1 MPRDLGSI
9 DITKRS
15 ASFPPAVPHHS
26 RKRCGEQRSRVS
38 LGGAKV
44 SQFNRVPR
52 RTFALVPL
60 ASLFF
65 TFAAS
70 AEEARQVYH
79 IAPGP
84 LDEVLLD
91 ISRQSGQVIS
101 FTPQLANYSS
111 SSVDGSLSAQQA
123 VDAALKGTGLHVQVS
138 PDGALIIKESA
149 SNNAIRNVKAQ
160 TSAAQAPTLD
170 RVVAI
175 GTRRSDATAL
185 TSAAPVDVINAE
197 ELKQTGATSLNQ
209 ALFQLLPSFNFP
221 QNQSATRGQNPK
233 GASLRGLAPDQTL
246 VLINGKRRHASAV
259 VNISGGVPFI
269 GAQPVDLDMIP
280 ISSIDHVEVLR
291 DGASAQYG
299 SDAVA
304 GVVNIVLKERDS
316 GGQVNTQLGKYA
328 QGDGFSKTTDGWY
341 GLGLPGDGFL
351 TLSFNTLNNKPTDIG
366 DRYVADGQL
375 QDPRWG
381 GAGRD
386 KFNLAANAEIGLSD
400 QWRLYSFATFGQDKS
415 VNNTPPLLANNPN
428 NVAGIYPNGTIP
440 KYRYRY
446 EDGALTVGTRYEDET
461 LGRFDLSA
469 TYGRDKHDE
478 LAFNTVNPSYG
489 LNSPTQFDVATLVND
504 QTNIGLDYAKDLE
517 VNWSS
522 HPLTVSAGI
531 AYRHEQY
538 RLEEGDYE
546 SYSFGGING
555 VQVGAVQASGL
566 TPDDAGTY
574 KRDVGGVYVGL
585 EHQLTDKFQV
595 GIAGRTEHYSDFGS
609 ATTGKLS
616 ARYDFT
622 PQVGLR
628 ATVNNSFRAPTLGQ
642 IGTSWT
648 TTTNVDINGN
658 PVLTRMLPADNPAAR
673 ALGAEPLKP
682 EKSTNYSLGLVLRPI
697 ENASLTID
705 AYQISIRD
713 RLLYSGGISGPRA
726 EQILQQAGF
735 GQYTWAQ
742 FMTNAAN
749 TRTRGVDIV
758 GKYNLDLGQYGA
770 LSLSAG
776 YTKARTT
783 IEKVHENPNGFDILT
798 REARG
803 FLEHGYPE
811 DKLVLGATHKI
822 GAWTIALS
830 QTRYGEYRKYAASEG
845 NAQYDQTFAA
855 QWNTD
860 LDVNYAFTQ
869 QLRLSVGANN
879 LFDSK
884 PDDFNT
890 RLRQT
895 PGQQYS
901 YLSPS
906 APEGAFYY
914 TRLSYDF

>member
-1 MPRDLGSI
+1 M
-9 DITKRS
+9 
-15 ASFPPAVPHHS
+15 
-26 RKRCGEQRSRVS
+26 
-38 LGGAKV
+38 
-44 SQFNRVPR
+44 SQFNRVPL

-60 ASLFF
+60 ASLLLS
-65 TFAAS
+65 FAAS

-84 LDEVLLD
+84 LDEVLLN

-101 FTPQLANYSS
+101 FTPQLSHYSS
-111 SSVDGSLSAQQA
+111 ASVDGSLSAQQA
-123 VDAALKGTGLHVQVS
+123 VDAALRGTGLQVQVS
-138 PDGALIIKESA
+138 PDGAFIIKEGAVKSA
-149 SNNAIRNVKAQ
+149 QATSNVKAQ

-280 ISSIDHVEVLR
+280 ISSIDHIEVLR

-478 LAFNTVNPSYG
+478 LAFNTVNPSYS

-517 VNWSS
+517 VNWPS

-758 GKYNLDLGQYGA
+758 GKYNLDLAQYGA

-830 QTRYGEYRKYAASEG
+830 ETRYGEYRKYAASEA

>member
-1 MPRDLGSI
+1 M
-9 DITKRS
+9 
-15 ASFPPAVPHHS
+15 
-26 RKRCGEQRSRVS
+26 
-38 LGGAKV
+38 
-44 SQFNRVPR
+44 SQFNRVPL

-60 ASLFF
+60 ASLLLS
-65 TFAAS
+65 FAAS

-84 LDEVLLD
+84 LDEVLLN

-101 FTPQLANYSS
+101 FTPQLSHYSS
-111 SSVDGSLSAQQA
+111 ASVDGSLSAQQA
-123 VDAALKGTGLHVQVS
+123 VDAALRGTGLQVQVS
-138 PDGALIIKESA
+138 PDGAFIIKEGAVKSA
-149 SNNAIRNVKAQ
+149 QATSNVKAQ

-585 EHQLTDKFQV
+585 EHQLTDEFQV

-758 GKYNLDLGQYGA
+758 GKYNLDLAQYGA

-830 QTRYGEYRKYAASEG
+830 QTRYGEYRKYAASEA

>member
-1 MPRDLGSI
+1 M
-9 DITKRS
+9 
-15 ASFPPAVPHHS
+15 
-26 RKRCGEQRSRVS
+26 
-38 LGGAKV
+38 
-44 SQFNRVPR
+44 SQFNRVPL

-65 TFAAS
+65 SFTAS

-84 LDEVLLD
+84 LDEVLLN

-101 FTPQLANYSS
+101 FTPQLGSYSS
-111 SSVDGSLSAQQA
+111 ATVDGSLSAQQA
-123 VDAALKGTGLHVQVS
+123 VDAALKGTGLQVQVS
-138 PDGALIIKESA
+138 PDGAFIIKEGAAKSA
-149 SNNAIRNVKAQ
+149 QATSNLKAQ
-160 TSAAQAPTLD
+160 TSAAKAPTLD

-316 GGQVNTQLGKYA
+316 GGQLNTQLGKYA

-366 DRYVADGQL
+366 DKYVAGGQL

-428 NVAGIYPNGTIP
+428 NVPGIYPGGTIP

-478 LAFNTVNPSYG
+478 LAFDTVNPSYG
-489 LNSPTQFDVATLVND
+489 LNSPTKFNVATLIND
-504 QTNIGLDYAKDLE
+504 QTNLGLDYAKDLD

-538 RLEEGDYE
+538 RLEQGDYE

-574 KRDVGGVYVGL
+574 KRDVGGVYFGL

-595 GIAGRTEHYSDFGS
+595 GLAGRTEHYSDFGS

-697 ENASLTID
+697 EQASLTID

-758 GKYNLDLGQYGA
+758 GKYNLDLAQYGA

-830 QTRYGEYRKYAASEG
+830 ETRYGEYRKYAASEA

>member
-1 MPRDLGSI
+1 M
-9 DITKRS
+9 
-15 ASFPPAVPHHS
+15 
-26 RKRCGEQRSRVS
+26 
-38 LGGAKV
+38 

-138 PDGALIIKESA
+138 PDGAFIIKESA

-366 DRYVADGQL
+366 DKYVADGQL

-386 KFNLAANAEIGLSD
+386 KFNLAANAEIGLND

-428 NVAGIYPNGTIP
+428 NVPGIYPNGTIP

-469 TYGRDKHDE
+469 TYGRDQHDE

-489 LNSPTQFDVATLVND
+489 LNSPTKFDVATLVNE
-504 QTNIGLDYAKDLE
+504 QTNLGLDYAKDLD

-531 AYRHEQY
+531 AYRHEHIGWK
-538 RLEEGDYE
+538 RATT
-546 SYSFGGING
+546 S
-555 VQVGAVQASGL
+555 L
-566 TPDDAGTY
+566 TPLAASAACRSVRC
-574 KRDVGGVYVGL
+574 KPP
-585 EHQLTDKFQV
+585 
-595 GIAGRTEHYSDFGS
+595 GS
-609 ATTGKLS
+609 
-616 ARYDFT
+616 RRMT
-622 PQVGLR
+622 P
-628 ATVNNSFRAPTLGQ
+628 APTSVMSAVC
-642 IGTSWT
+642 TSASNISSPINSRSAWPGVPST
-648 TTTNVDINGN
+648 TRISVR
-658 PVLTRMLPADNPAAR
+658 PPPASSR
-673 ALGAEPLKP
+673 RVMT
-682 EKSTNYSLGLVLRPI
+682 S
-697 ENASLTID
+697 
-705 AYQISIRD
+705 
-713 RLLYSGGISGPRA
+713 PRR
-726 EQILQQAGF
+726 
-735 GQYTWAQ
+735 WAC
-742 FMTNAAN
+742 
-749 TRTRGVDIV
+749 
-758 GKYNLDLGQYGA
+758 
-770 LSLSAG
+770 
-776 YTKARTT
+776 
-783 IEKVHENPNGFDILT
+783 
-798 REARG
+798 
-803 FLEHGYPE
+803 
-811 DKLVLGATHKI
+811 
-822 GAWTIALS
+822 
-830 QTRYGEYRKYAASEG
+830 
-845 NAQYDQTFAA
+845 
-855 QWNTD
+855 
-860 LDVNYAFTQ
+860 
-869 QLRLSVGANN
+869 
-879 LFDSK
+879 
-884 PDDFNT
+884 
-890 RLRQT
+890 
-895 PGQQYS
+895 
-901 YLSPS
+901 
-906 APEGAFYY
+906 AP
-914 TRLSYDF
+914 R

>member
-1 MPRDLGSI
+1 M
-9 DITKRS
+9 
-15 ASFPPAVPHHS
+15 
-26 RKRCGEQRSRVS
+26 
-38 LGGAKV
+38 
-44 SQFNRVPR
+44 SQFNRVPL

-70 AEEARQVYH
+70 AEDARQVYH

-84 LDEVLLD
+84 LDEVLLN

-111 SSVDGSLSAQQA
+111 ASVDGTLSAQQA
-123 VDAALKGTGLHVQVS
+123 VDAALKGTGLQVQVS
-138 PDGALIIKESA
+138 PDGAFIIKEGAAKSA
-149 SNNAIRNVKAQ
+149 QATSNVKAQ

-316 GGQVNTQLGKYA
+316 GGQLNTQLGKYA

-366 DRYVADGQL
+366 DKYVAGGQL

-386 KFNLAANAEIGLSD
+386 KFNLAANAEVGLSD

-428 NVAGIYPNGTIP
+428 NVPGIYPNGTIP

-446 EDGALTVGTRYEDET
+446 EDGALTVGTRYEDDT

-489 LNSPTQFDVATLVND
+489 LNSPTKFDVATLVNE
-504 QTNIGLDYAKDLE
+504 QTNIGLDYAKDLD

-522 HPLTVSAGI
+522 HPLTVSASV

-574 KRDVGGVYVGL
+574 KRDVGGVYFGL

-595 GIAGRTEHYSDFGS
+595 GLAGRTEHYSDFGS

-697 ENASLTID
+697 EQASLTID

-758 GKYNLDLGQYGA
+758 GKYNLDLAQYGA

-783 IEKVHENPNGFDILT
+783 IQKVHENPNGFDILT

-811 DKLVLGATHKI
+811 DKLVLGATHRI

-830 QTRYGEYRKYAASEG
+830 ETRYGEYRKYAASEA

-860 LDVNYAFTQ
+860 LDVNYAFTK

>member
-1 MPRDLGSI
+1 M
-9 DITKRS
+9 
-15 ASFPPAVPHHS
+15 
-26 RKRCGEQRSRVS
+26 
-38 LGGAKV
+38 
-44 SQFNRVPR
+44 SQFNRVPL
-52 RTFALVPL
+52 RTYALVPL
-60 ASLFF
+60 ASLLLS
-65 TFAAS
+65 FAAS

-84 LDEVLLD
+84 LDEVLLN

-101 FTPQLANYSS
+101 FTPQLSHYSS
-111 SSVDGSLSAQQA
+111 ASVDGSLSAQQA
-123 VDAALKGTGLHVQVS
+123 VDAALRGTGLQVQVS
-138 PDGALIIKESA
+138 PDGAFIIKEGAVKSA
-149 SNNAIRNVKAQ
+149 QATSNVKAQ

-366 DRYVADGQL
+366 DRYVADGHL

-381 GAGRD
+381 GTGRD

-428 NVAGIYPNGTIP
+428 NVPGIYPNGTIP

-758 GKYNLDLGQYGA
+758 GKYNLDLAQYGA

-830 QTRYGEYRKYAASEG
+830 ETRYGEYRKYAASEA

>member
-1 MPRDLGSI
+1 MN
-9 DITKRS
+9 
-15 ASFPPAVPHHS
+15 
-26 RKRCGEQRSRVS
+26 
-38 LGGAKV
+38 
-44 SQFNRVPR
+44 QFNRVPL

-65 TFAAS
+65 SFVAS

-84 LDEVLLD
+84 LDEVLLN

-101 FTPQLANYSS
+101 FTPQLGNYSS
-111 SSVDGSLSAQQA
+111 ASVDGSLSAQQA
-123 VDAALKGTGLHVQVS
+123 VDAALKGTGLQVQVS
-138 PDGALIIKESA
+138 PDGAFIIKEGAAKSA
-149 SNNAIRNVKAQ
+149 QASSNVKAQ

-366 DRYVADGQL
+366 DKYVADGQL

-386 KFNLAANAEIGLSD
+386 KFNLAANAEVGLSD

-428 NVAGIYPNGTIP
+428 NVQGIYPNGTIP

-446 EDGALTVGTRYEDET
+446 EDGALTVGTRYEDQI

-489 LNSPTQFDVATLVND
+489 LSSPTQFDVATLVND
-504 QTNIGLDYAKDLE
+504 QTNIGLDYAKDLD

-574 KRDVGGVYVGL
+574 KRDVGGVYFGL

-595 GIAGRTEHYSDFGS
+595 GLAGRTEHYSDFGS

-682 EKSTNYSLGLVLRPI
+682 EKSTNYSVGLVLRPI
-697 ENASLTID
+697 ENASLTLD

-758 GKYNLDLGQYGA
+758 GKYNLDLAQYGA

-830 QTRYGEYRKYAASEG
+830 ETRYGEYRKYAASEA

-860 LDVNYAFTQ
+860 LDVNYAFTK

>member
-1 MPRDLGSI
+1 M
-9 DITKRS
+9 
-15 ASFPPAVPHHS
+15 
-26 RKRCGEQRSRVS
+26 
-38 LGGAKV
+38 
-44 SQFNRVPR
+44 
-52 RTFALVPL
+52 VPL

-65 TFAAS
+65 SFTAS

-84 LDEVLLD
+84 LDEVLLN

-101 FTPQLANYSS
+101 FTPQLGSYSS
-111 SSVDGSLSAQQA
+111 ATVDGSLSAQQA
-123 VDAALKGTGLHVQVS
+123 VDAALKGTGLQVQVS
-138 PDGALIIKESA
+138 PDGAFIIKEGAAKSA
-149 SNNAIRNVKAQ
+149 QATSDLKAQ
-160 TSAAQAPTLD
+160 TSAAKAPTLD

-316 GGQVNTQLGKYA
+316 GGQLNTQLGKYA

-366 DRYVADGQL
+366 DKYVAGGQL

-428 NVAGIYPNGTIP
+428 NVPGIYPGGTIP

-478 LAFNTVNPSYG
+478 LAFDTVNPSYG
-489 LNSPTQFDVATLVND
+489 LNSPTKFNVATLIND
-504 QTNIGLDYAKDLE
+504 QTNLGLDYAKDLD

-538 RLEEGDYE
+538 RLEQGDYE

-574 KRDVGGVYVGL
+574 KRDVGGVYFGL

-595 GIAGRTEHYSDFGS
+595 GLAGRTEHYSDFGS

-697 ENASLTID
+697 EQASLTID

-758 GKYNLDLGQYGA
+758 GKYNLDLAQYGA

-830 QTRYGEYRKYAASEG
+830 ETRYGEYRKYAASEA

>member
-1 MPRDLGSI
+1 M
-9 DITKRS
+9 RS
-15 ASFPPAVPHHS
+15 SNTTTYS
-26 RKRCGEQRSRVS
+26 RHPLR
-38 LGGAKV
+38 
-44 SQFNRVPR
+44 
-52 RTFALVPL
+52 ALAIAPL
-60 ASLFF
+60 AGLLFA
-65 TFAAS
+65 TGACAA
-70 AEEARQVYH
+70 EDARQVYH
-79 IAPGP
+79 IASGP
-84 LDEVLLD
+84 LDEVLLS

-101 FTPQLANYSS
+101 FTPQLSNYSS
-111 SSVDGSLSAQQA
+111 AQVDGSLSARQA
-123 VDAALKGTGLHVQVS
+123 VSEALRGTGLQLQVS
-138 PDGALIIKESA
+138 PDGAFIIQEGARPTQTSA
-149 SNNAIRNVKAQ
+149 QSKAQ
-160 TSAAQAPTLD
+160 TNAKVHTSEAAVPTLD
-170 RVVAI
+170 RVIAL
-175 GTRRSDATAL
+175 GTRRNDATAL
-185 TSAAPVDVINAE
+185 TSAAPVDVLTSE

-209 ALFQLLPSFNFP
+209 ALFQLLPSFNYP

-280 ISSIDHVEVLR
+280 LSAIDHVEVLR

-316 GGQVNTQLGKYA
+316 GGQLNTQLGKYS
-328 QGDGFSKTTDGWY
+328 QGDGFSKTADGWY
-341 GLGLPGDGFL
+341 GIGLPGDGFL
-351 TLSFNTLNNKPTDIG
+351 TLSFNSLNNRPDDIG
-366 DRYVADGQL
+366 DKYIADGRE

-381 GAGRD
+381 GAGRN
-386 KFNLAANAEIGLSD
+386 KYNLVANAEVGLSD
-400 QWRLYSFATFGQDKS
+400 QWRLYSFATFGQDTS
-415 VNNTPPLLANNPN
+415 VNNTPPLLAGNPN
-428 NVAGIYPNGTIP
+428 NVAAIYPNGTIP

-446 EDGALTVGTRYEDET
+446 EDGALTVGSRYEDAS

-469 TYGRDKHDE
+469 TYGRDTHDE
-478 LAFNTVNPSYG
+478 LAYNTVNPSFG
-489 LNSPTQFDVATLVND
+489 ANSPTKFDVATLINE
-504 QTNIGLDYAKDLE
+504 QTNLSLDYAKDLD
-517 VNWSS
+517 VDWSK
-522 HPLTVSAGI
+522 HPLTVSAGV
-531 AYRHEQY
+531 AYRNERY
-538 RLEEGDYE
+538 RLEAGDAD

-574 KRDVGGVYVGL
+574 TRNVGGVYFGL
-585 EHQLTDKFQV
+585 ENQLTDKFQF
-595 GIAGRTEHYSDFGS
+595 GLAGRTEHYSDFGS
-609 ATTGKLS
+609 ATTGKVS

-628 ATVNNSFRAPTLGQ
+628 ATVNNAYRAPTLGQ

-673 ALGAEPLKP
+673 ALGAQPLKP
-682 EKSTNYSLGLVLRPI
+682 EKSTNFSLGLVLRPTDQ
-697 ENASLTID
+697 ASLTID

-726 EQILQQAGF
+726 EQILQAAGY

-742 FMTNAAN
+742 FMTNAAD

-758 GKYNLDLGQYGA
+758 GKYNLDLQQYGG
-770 LSLSAG
+770 LTLSAG
-776 YTKARTT
+776 YTKAKT
-783 IEKVHENPNGFDILT
+783 IIERINSNPYGFDVLT

-811 DKLVLGATHKI
+811 DKLVFGATHRY
-822 GAWTIALS
+822 GPWTVALNE
-830 QTRYGEYRKYAASEG
+830 TRYGEYRKYAASEA
-845 NAQYDQTFAA
+845 NAQYDQTFSA
-855 QWNTD
+855 QWTTD
-860 LDVNYAFTQ
+860 LDVNYAFSK

-879 LFDSK
+879 LFSST
-884 PDDFNT
+884 PDDFNKQ
-890 RLRQT
+890 LRQT

-901 YLSPS
+901 YLSPA

>member
-1 MPRDLGSI
+1 
-9 DITKRS
+9 
-15 ASFPPAVPHHS
+15 
-26 RKRCGEQRSRVS
+26 
-38 LGGAKV
+38 V

-70 AEEARQVYH
+70 AEESRQAYH

-138 PDGALIIKESA
+138 PDGAFIIKESA

-366 DRYVADGQL
+366 DKYVADGQL

-386 KFNLAANAEIGLSD
+386 KFNLAANAEIGLND

-428 NVAGIYPNGTIP
+428 NVPGIYPNGTIP

-461 LGRFDLSA
+461 LGRFDFSA
-469 TYGRDKHDE
+469 TYGRDQHDE

-489 LNSPTQFDVATLVND
+489 LNSPTKFDVATLVNE
-504 QTNIGLDYAKDLE
+504 QTNLGLDYAKDLD

-566 TPDDAGTY
+566 TPDDARTY
-574 KRDVGGVYVGL
+574 KRDVGGVYFGL
-585 EHQLTDKFQV
+585 EHQLTDKFQI
-595 GIAGRTEHYSDFGS
+595 GLAGRTEHYSDFGS

-682 EKSTNYSLGLVLRPI
+682 EKSTNYSLGLVLRPV

-758 GKYNLDLGQYGA
+758 GKYNLDLAQYGA

-776 YTKARTT
+776 YTRARST

-811 DKLVLGATHKI
+811 DKLVLGATHRI

-830 QTRYGEYRKYAASEG
+830 ETRYGEYRKYAASAA

-869 QLRLSVGANN
+869 QLRLSIGANN

>member
-1 MPRDLGSI
+1 MLPISTTVQR
-9 DITKRS
+9 
-15 ASFPPAVPHHS
+15 
-26 RKRCGEQRSRVS
+26 RSR
-38 LGGAKV
+38 L
-44 SQFNRVPR
+44 
-52 RTFALVPL
+52 ALAIGPL
-60 ASLFF
+60 AAVFF
-65 TFAAS
+65 TGAQG
-70 AEEARQVYH
+70 AEAARQQYH
-79 IAPGP
+79 LAPGP
-84 LDEVLLD
+84 LDEVLLS

-101 FTPQLANYSS
+101 FTPQLGNYSS
-111 SSVDGSLSAQQA
+111 ATVDGSLSAEQA
-123 VDAALKGTGLHVQVS
+123 VAAALRGTGLQLQVS
-138 PDGALIIKESA
+138 PDGAFIIKEGPQPVSA
-149 SNNAIRNVKAQ
+149 TGSKAKAQ
-160 TSAAQAPTLD
+160 AGEAAAPTLD

-185 TSAAPVDVINAE
+185 TSAAPVDVINSE
-197 ELKQTGATSLNQ
+197 ELVQTGATSLNQ

-233 GASLRGLAPDQTL
+233 GASLRGLSPDQTL

-280 ISSIDHVEVLR
+280 ISAIDHVEVLR

-316 GGQVNTQLGKYA
+316 GGQLNTQLGQYA
-328 QGDGFSKTTDGWY
+328 QGDGFSKSADGWY

-351 TLSFNTLNNKPTDIG
+351 TLSFNGLNNKPTDIG
-366 DRYVADGQL
+366 DKYEAGGQL

-381 GAGRD
+381 GASRD
-386 KFNLAANAEIGLSD
+386 KYNLAANAEIGLSD

-415 VNNTPPLLANNPN
+415 VNNTPPLLASNPN
-428 NVAGIYPNGTIP
+428 NVASIYPNGTIP

-446 EDGALTVGTRYEDET
+446 EDGALTVGSRYEDER

-489 LNSPTQFDVATLVND
+489 ANSPTKFDVATLVNE
-504 QTNIGLDYAKDLE
+504 QTNLTLDYAKDLD
-517 VNWSS
+517 VAWSE
-522 HPLTVSAGI
+522 HPLTVSAGV
-531 AYRHEQY
+531 AYRDEQY
-538 RLEEGDYE
+538 RLEEGDYA
-546 SYSFGGING
+546 SYSFGGIDG

-574 KRDVGGVYVGL
+574 KRHVGGVYFGL
-585 EHQLTDKFQV
+585 ENQVTDKFQL
-595 GIAGRTEHYSDFGS
+595 GLAGRTEHYSDFGS

-628 ATVNNSFRAPTLGQ
+628 ATVNNAYRAPTLGQ

-658 PVLTRMLPADNPAAR
+658 PVLTRMLPADHPAAR
-673 ALGAEPLKP
+673 ALGAQPLKP
-682 EKSTNYSLGLVLRPI
+682 EKSTNYSLGLVLRPS
-697 ENASLTID
+697 EQASLTID

-713 RLLYSGGISGPRA
+713 RLLYSGGISGPDA
-726 EQILQQAGF
+726 ERILSEAGF

-742 FMTNAAN
+742 FMTNAAD

-758 GKYNLDLGQYGA
+758 GKYNLDLQRYGA

-783 IEKVHENPNGFDILT
+783 IEKIHSNPFGFDVLT
-798 REARG
+798 REAQG

-811 DKLVLGATHKI
+811 DKLVLGAIHRY
-822 GAWTIALS
+822 GPWTIALS
-830 QTRYGEYRKYAASEG
+830 ETRYGEYRKYAASAA
-845 NAQYDQTFAA
+845 NAQYDQTFSA

-860 LDVNYAFTQ
+860 LDVNYAFTR

-884 PDDFNT
+884 PDDFNG

>member
-1 MPRDLGSI
+1 MRSFNTTTSLRHPFRSLALG
-9 DITKRS
+9 
-15 ASFPPAVPHHS
+15 
-26 RKRCGEQRSRVS
+26 
-38 LGGAKV
+38 
-44 SQFNRVPR
+44 
-52 RTFALVPL
+52 PL
-60 ASLFF
+60 ASLLL
-65 TFAAS
+65 AAGAQA
-70 AEEARQVYH
+70 AEDSRQVYH

-84 LDEVLLD
+84 LDEVLLN

-101 FTPQLANYSS
+101 FTPQLSNYSS
-111 SSVDGSLSAQQA
+111 ARVDGSLSARQA
-123 VDAALKGTGLHVQVS
+123 VSAALLGTGLQLQVS
-138 PDGALIIKESA
+138 PDGAFIIQEGGKPAQTGAA
-149 SNNAIRNVKAQ
+149 SNDKSHERE
-160 TSAAQAPTLD
+160 AAAPTLD
-170 RVVAI
+170 RVIAL

-185 TSAAPVDVINAE
+185 TSAAPVDVISST

-209 ALFQLLPSFNFP
+209 ALFQLLPSFNYP

-280 ISSIDHVEVLR
+280 LSAIDHIEVLR

-304 GVVNIVLKERDS
+304 GVINIVLKERDS
-316 GGQVNTQLGKYA
+316 GGQLNTQVGKYA
-328 QGDGFSKTTDGWY
+328 QGDGLSKTADGWY

-351 TLSFNTLNNKPTDIG
+351 TLSFNSLNNRPDDIG
-366 DRYVADGQL
+366 DKYVADGRE

-381 GAGRD
+381 GAGRN
-386 KFNLAANAEIGLSD
+386 KYNLVANAEIGLDD
-400 QWRLYSFATFGQDKS
+400 QWRLYSFATFGQDTS
-415 VNNTPPLLANNPN
+415 VNNTPPLLAGNPN
-428 NVAGIYPNGTIP
+428 NVAAIYPNGTIP

-446 EDGALTVGTRYEDET
+446 EDGALTVGSRYEDAS

-469 TYGRDKHDE
+469 TYGRDTHDE
-478 LAFNTVNPSYG
+478 LAFNTVNPSFG
-489 LNSPTQFDVATLVND
+489 ANSPTKFEVATLINE
-504 QTNIGLDYAKDLE
+504 QTNLGLDYAKDLD
-517 VNWSS
+517 VDWSS
-522 HPLTVSAGI
+522 HPLTLSAGI
-531 AYRHEQY
+531 AYRNERY
-538 RLEEGDYE
+538 RLEAGDAS

-574 KRDVGGVYVGL
+574 SRDVGGVYFGL
-585 EHQLTDKFQV
+585 ENQLTDQLQF
-595 GIAGRTEHYSDFGS
+595 GLAGRTEHYSDFGS
-609 ATTGKLS
+609 ATTGKVS

-628 ATVNNSFRAPTLGQ
+628 ATLNNAYRAPTLGQ

-648 TTTNVDINGN
+648 TTTNVDSNGN

-673 ALGAEPLKP
+673 ALGAQPLKP
-682 EKSTNYSLGLVLRPI
+682 EKSTNFSLGLVLRPS
-697 ENASLTID
+697 EQASLTID

-726 EQILQQAGF
+726 EQILQAAGY

-742 FMTNAAN
+742 FMTNAAD

-758 GKYNLDLGQYGA
+758 GKYNLDLQRYGA

-776 YTKARTT
+776 YTRARTI
-783 IEKVHENPNGFDILT
+783 IERVNENPYGFDVLT

-803 FLEHGYPE
+803 FLEHGYPQ
-811 DKLVLGATHKI
+811 DKLVLGATHRY
-822 GAWTIALS
+822 GPWTIALNE
-830 QTRYGEYRKYAASEG
+830 TRYGEYRKYAASAA
-845 NAQYDQTFAA
+845 NARYDQTFSA
-855 QWNTD
+855 QWTTD
-860 LDVNYAFTQ
+860 LDVNYAFTR
-869 QLRLSVGANN
+869 QLRVSVGANN
-879 LFDSK
+879 LFGST
-884 PDDFNT
+884 PDDFN
-890 RLRQT
+890 RQLRQT

-901 YLSPS
+901 YLSPA
-906 APEGAFYY
+906 APEGTFYY

>member
-1 MPRDLGSI
+1 M
-9 DITKRS
+9 
-15 ASFPPAVPHHS
+15 
-26 RKRCGEQRSRVS
+26 
-38 LGGAKV
+38 
-44 SQFNRVPR
+44 
-52 RTFALVPL
+52 PL
-60 ASLFF
+60 ASLFLSF
-65 TFAAS
+65 TAS

-84 LDEVLLD
+84 LDEVLLN

-101 FTPQLANYSS
+101 FTPQLGNYSS
-111 SSVDGSLSAQQA
+111 ARVDGSLSAQQA
-123 VDAALKGTGLHVQVS
+123 VDAALKGTGLQVQVS
-138 PDGALIIKESA
+138 PDGAFIIKEGA
-149 SNNAIRNVKAQ
+149 STNATSNAKVQ
-160 TSAAQAPTLD
+160 TTAAQAPTLD
-170 RVVAI
+170 RVVTI

-197 ELKQTGATSLNQ
+197 ELKQTGAISLNQ

-304 GVVNIVLKERDS
+304 GVINIVLKERDS

-328 QGDGFSKTTDGWY
+328 QGDGFSKSTDGWY

-366 DRYVADGQL
+366 DQYVANGQV

-386 KFNLAANAEIGLSD
+386 KFNLAANAEIGLND

-428 NVAGIYPNGTIP
+428 NVPGIYPNGTIP

-446 EDGALTVGTRYEDET
+446 EDGAVTVGTRFEDET
-461 LGRFDLSA
+461 LGCFDLSA

-489 LNSPTQFDVATLVND
+489 LNSPTKFDVATLVND
-504 QTNIGLDYAKDLE
+504 QTNIGLDYAKDLD

-574 KRDVGGVYVGL
+574 KRDVGGVYFGL

-697 ENASLTID
+697 EQASLTID

-758 GKYNLDLGQYGA
+758 GKYNLDLAQYGA

-776 YTKARTT
+776 YTQSRTT

-803 FLEHGYPE
+803 FLEYGYPQ
-811 DKLVLGATHKI
+811 DKWVLGATHRI

-830 QTRYGEYRKYAASEG
+830 ETRYGEYRKYAASEA

-860 LDVNYAFTQ
+860 LDVNYAFTK
-869 QLRLSVGANN
+869 QLRVSVGANN

>member
-1 MPRDLGSI
+1 
-9 DITKRS
+9 
-15 ASFPPAVPHHS
+15 
-26 RKRCGEQRSRVS
+26 
-38 LGGAKV
+38 V

-138 PDGALIIKESA
+138 PDGAFIIKESA

-366 DRYVADGQL
+366 DKYVADGQL

-386 KFNLAANAEIGLSD
+386 KFNLAANAEIGLND

-428 NVAGIYPNGTIP
+428 NVPGIYPNGTIP

-469 TYGRDKHDE
+469 TYGRDQHDE

-489 LNSPTQFDVATLVND
+489 LNSPTKFDVATLVNE
-504 QTNIGLDYAKDLE
+504 QTNLGLDYAKDLD

-531 AYRHEQY
+531 AYRNEQY

-546 SYSFGGING
+546 SYSFGGISG

-574 KRDVGGVYVGL
+574 KRDVGGVYFGL
-585 EHQLTDKFQV
+585 EHQLTDKFQI
-595 GIAGRTEHYSDFGS
+595 GLAGRTEHYSDFGS

-648 TTTNVDINGN
+648 TPTNVDINGN

-682 EKSTNYSLGLVLRPI
+682 EKSTNYSLGLVLRPV

-726 EQILQQAGF
+726 AQILQQAGF

-758 GKYNLDLGQYGA
+758 GKYNLDLAQYGA

-811 DKLVLGATHKI
+811 DKLVLGATHRI

-830 QTRYGEYRKYAASEG
+830 ETRYGEYRKYAASAA

-869 QLRLSVGANN
+869 QLRLSIGANN

>member
-1 MPRDLGSI
+1 
-9 DITKRS
+9 
-15 ASFPPAVPHHS
+15 
-26 RKRCGEQRSRVS
+26 
-38 LGGAKV
+38 V
-44 SQFNRVPR
+44 SQFNRVPL

-60 ASLFF
+60 ASLLLS
-65 TFAAS
+65 FAAS

-84 LDEVLLD
+84 LDEVLLN

-101 FTPQLANYSS
+101 FTPQLSHYSS
-111 SSVDGSLSAQQA
+111 ASVDGSLSAQQA
-123 VDAALKGTGLHVQVS
+123 VDAALRGTGLQVQVS
-138 PDGALIIKESA
+138 PDGAFIIKEGAVKSA
-149 SNNAIRNVKAQ
+149 QATSNVKAQ

-175 GTRRSDATAL
+175 GTRRSDAPAL

-522 HPLTVSAGI
+522 HPLTFSAGI

-830 QTRYGEYRKYAASEG
+830 ETRYGEYRKYAASEA

>member
-1 MPRDLGSI
+1 M
-9 DITKRS
+9 
-15 ASFPPAVPHHS
+15 
-26 RKRCGEQRSRVS
+26 
-38 LGGAKV
+38 
-44 SQFNRVPR
+44 
-52 RTFALVPL
+52 VPL

-65 TFAAS
+65 SFTAS

-84 LDEVLLD
+84 LDEVLLN

-101 FTPQLANYSS
+101 FTPQLGSYSS
-111 SSVDGSLSAQQA
+111 ATVDGSLSAQQA
-123 VDAALKGTGLHVQVS
+123 VDAALKGTGLQVQVS
-138 PDGALIIKESA
+138 PDGAFIIKEGAAKSA
-149 SNNAIRNVKAQ
+149 QATSNLKAQ
-160 TSAAQAPTLD
+160 TSAAKAPTLD

-316 GGQVNTQLGKYA
+316 GGQLNTQLGKYA

-366 DRYVADGQL
+366 DKYVAGGQL

-428 NVAGIYPNGTIP
+428 NVPGIYPGGTIP

-478 LAFNTVNPSYG
+478 LAFDTVNPSYG
-489 LNSPTQFDVATLVND
+489 LNSPTKFNVATLIND
-504 QTNIGLDYAKDLE
+504 QTNLGLDYAKDLD

-538 RLEEGDYE
+538 RLEQGDYE

-574 KRDVGGVYVGL
+574 KRDVGGVYFGL

-595 GIAGRTEHYSDFGS
+595 GLAGRTEHYSDFGS

-648 TTTNVDINGN
+648 TTTTNVDINGN

-697 ENASLTID
+697 EQASLTID

-758 GKYNLDLGQYGA
+758 GKYNLDLAQYGA
-770 LSLSAG
+770 LGLSAG

-830 QTRYGEYRKYAASEG
+830 ETRYGEYRKYAASEA

>member
-1 MPRDLGSI
+1 M
-9 DITKRS
+9 RS
-15 ASFPPAVPHHS
+15 SNTTTFS
-26 RKRCGEQRSRVS
+26 RHPLRA
-38 LGGAKV
+38 LA
-44 SQFNRVPR
+44 
-52 RTFALVPL
+52 FAPL
-60 ASLFF
+60 ASLL
-65 TFAAS
+65 FATGAYA
-70 AEEARQVYH
+70 AEDARQVYH
-79 IAPGP
+79 IASGP
-84 LDEVLLD
+84 LDEVLLS

-101 FTPQLANYSS
+101 FTPQLSNYSS
-111 SSVDGSLSAQQA
+111 AQVDGSLSAQQA
-123 VDAALKGTGLHVQVS
+123 VSEALRGTGLQLQVS
-138 PDGALIIKESA
+138 PDGAFIIQEGARPTQVSA
-149 SNNAIRNVKAQ
+149 QSNVQTNAKTR
-160 TSAAQAPTLD
+160 TSEAAAPTLD
-170 RVVAI
+170 RVIAL
-175 GTRRSDATAL
+175 GTRRNDATAL
-185 TSAAPVDVINAE
+185 TSAAPVDVLTSE

-209 ALFQLLPSFNFP
+209 ALFQLLPSFNYP

-280 ISSIDHVEVLR
+280 LSAIDHVEVLR

-304 GVVNIVLKERDS
+304 GVVNIVLKERDT
-316 GGQVNTQLGKYA
+316 GGQLNTQLGKYS
-328 QGDGFSKTTDGWY
+328 QGDGFSKTADGWY
-341 GLGLPGDGFL
+341 GIGLPGDGFL
-351 TLSFNTLNNKPTDIG
+351 TLSFNSLNNRPDDIG
-366 DRYVADGQL
+366 DKYIADGRE

-381 GAGRD
+381 GAGRN
-386 KFNLAANAEIGLSD
+386 KYNLVANAEVGLSD
-400 QWRLYSFATFGQDKS
+400 QWRLYSFATFGQDTS
-415 VNNTPPLLANNPN
+415 VNNTPPLLAGNPN
-428 NVAGIYPNGTIP
+428 NVAAIYPNGTIP

-446 EDGALTVGTRYEDET
+446 EDGALTVGSRYEDAS

-469 TYGRDKHDE
+469 TYGRDTHDE
-478 LAFNTVNPSYG
+478 LAYNTVNPSFG
-489 LNSPTQFDVATLVND
+489 ANSPTKFDVATLINE
-504 QTNIGLDYAKDLE
+504 QTNLSLDYAKDLD
-517 VNWSS
+517 VDWSK

-531 AYRHEQY
+531 AYRNERY
-538 RLEEGDYE
+538 RLEAGDAD

-574 KRDVGGVYVGL
+574 TRNVGGVYFGL
-585 EHQLTDKFQV
+585 ENQLTDKFQF
-595 GIAGRTEHYSDFGS
+595 GLAGRTEHYSDFGS
-609 ATTGKLS
+609 ATTGKVS

-628 ATVNNSFRAPTLGQ
+628 ATVNNAYRAPTLGQ

-673 ALGAEPLKP
+673 ALGAQPLKP
-682 EKSTNYSLGLVLRPI
+682 EKSTNFSLGLVLRPTDQ
-697 ENASLTID
+697 ASLTID

-726 EQILQQAGF
+726 EQILQAAGY

-742 FMTNAAN
+742 FMTNAAD

-758 GKYNLDLGQYGA
+758 GKYNLDLQQYGG
-770 LSLSAG
+770 LTLTAG
-776 YTKARTT
+776 YTKAKT
-783 IEKVHENPNGFDILT
+783 IIERINSNPYGFDVLT

-811 DKLVLGATHKI
+811 DKLVFGATHRY
-822 GAWTIALS
+822 GPWTVALNE
-830 QTRYGEYRKYAASEG
+830 TRYGEYRKYAASQA
-845 NAQYDQTFAA
+845 NAQYDQTFSA
-855 QWNTD
+855 QWTTD
-860 LDVNYAFTQ
+860 LDVNYAFSK

-879 LFDSK
+879 LFSST
-884 PDDFNT
+884 PDDFNKQ
-890 RLRQT
+890 LRQT

-901 YLSPS
+901 YLSPA

>member
-1 MPRDLGSI
+1 MGGVIL
-9 DITKRS
+9 RS
-15 ASFPPAVPHHS
+15 SNTTTFS
-26 RKRCGEQRSRVS
+26 RHPLRA
-38 LGGAKV
+38 LA
-44 SQFNRVPR
+44 
-52 RTFALVPL
+52 FAPL
-60 ASLFF
+60 ASLL
-65 TFAAS
+65 FATGAYA
-70 AEEARQVYH
+70 AEDARQVYH
-79 IAPGP
+79 IASGP
-84 LDEVLLD
+84 LDEVLLS

-101 FTPQLANYSS
+101 FTPQLSNYSS
-111 SSVDGSLSAQQA
+111 AQVDGSLSAQQA
-123 VDAALKGTGLHVQVS
+123 VSEALRGTGLQLQVS
-138 PDGALIIKESA
+138 PDGAFIIQEGARPTQVSA
-149 SNNAIRNVKAQ
+149 QSNVQTNAETR
-160 TSAAQAPTLD
+160 TSEAAAPTLD
-170 RVVAI
+170 RVIAL
-175 GTRRSDATAL
+175 GTRRNDATAL
-185 TSAAPVDVINAE
+185 TSAAPVDVLTSE

-209 ALFQLLPSFNFP
+209 ALFQLLPSFNYP

-280 ISSIDHVEVLR
+280 LSAIDHVEVLR

-304 GVVNIVLKERDS
+304 GVVNIVLKERDT
-316 GGQVNTQLGKYA
+316 GGQLNTQLGKYS
-328 QGDGFSKTTDGWY
+328 QGDGFSKTADGWY
-341 GLGLPGDGFL
+341 GIGLPGDGFL
-351 TLSFNTLNNKPTDIG
+351 TLSFNSLNNRPDDIG
-366 DRYVADGQL
+366 DKYIADGRE

-381 GAGRD
+381 GAGRN
-386 KFNLAANAEIGLSD
+386 KYNLVANAEVGLSD
-400 QWRLYSFATFGQDKS
+400 QWRLYSFATFGQDTS
-415 VNNTPPLLANNPN
+415 VNNTPPLLAGNPN
-428 NVAGIYPNGTIP
+428 NVAAIYPNGTIP

-446 EDGALTVGTRYEDET
+446 EDGALTVGSRYEDAS

-469 TYGRDKHDE
+469 TYGRDTHDE
-478 LAFNTVNPSYG
+478 LAYNTVNPSFG
-489 LNSPTQFDVATLVND
+489 ANSPTKFDVATLINE
-504 QTNIGLDYAKDLE
+504 QTNLSLDYAKDLD
-517 VNWSS
+517 VDWSK

-531 AYRHEQY
+531 AYRNERY
-538 RLEEGDYE
+538 RLEAGDAD

-574 KRDVGGVYVGL
+574 TRNVGGVYFGL
-585 EHQLTDKFQV
+585 ENQLTDKFQF
-595 GIAGRTEHYSDFGS
+595 GLAGRTEHYSDFGS
-609 ATTGKLS
+609 ATTGKVS

-628 ATVNNSFRAPTLGQ
+628 ATVNNAYRAPTLGQ

-673 ALGAEPLKP
+673 ALGAQPLKP
-682 EKSTNYSLGLVLRPI
+682 EKSTNFSLGLVLRPTDQ
-697 ENASLTID
+697 ASLTID

-726 EQILQQAGF
+726 EQILQAAGY

-742 FMTNAAN
+742 FMTNAAD

-758 GKYNLDLGQYGA
+758 GKYNLDLQQYGG
-770 LSLSAG
+770 LTLTAG
-776 YTKARTT
+776 YTKAKT
-783 IEKVHENPNGFDILT
+783 IIERINSNPYGFDVLT

-811 DKLVLGATHKI
+811 DKLVFGATHRY
-822 GAWTIALS
+822 GPWTVALNE
-830 QTRYGEYRKYAASEG
+830 TRYGEYRKYAASQA
-845 NAQYDQTFAA
+845 NAQYDQTFSA
-855 QWNTD
+855 QWTTD
-860 LDVNYAFTQ
+860 LDVNYAFSK

-879 LFDSK
+879 LFSST
-884 PDDFNT
+884 PDDFNKQ
-890 RLRQT
+890 LRQT

-901 YLSPS
+901 YLSPA